1 MHLWDDGTVGFLPM
15 YRLRTSTL
23 NPTACGQIMRAG
35 RLIMFNCMYK
45 YSHKNSYSL
54 CEKDGKA
61 EDNFVP
67 LNDIPE
73 RRRIRLSKPTRSSG
87 ENVRH
92 IICASGHYALEF
104 LACDVRSAC
113 WQNEDFVRNSKND
126 VERNLQPLCYTP
138 LLQLFACR
146 TGVERVSYSLVCDH
160 SQDCLDNSDED
171 FCAYLPCR
179 GAQQFECYN
188 KQVRLVGEGGDM

>member
-1 MHLWDDGTVGFLPM
+1 
-15 YRLRTSTL
+15 
-23 NPTACGQIMRAG
+23 
-35 RLIMFNCMYK
+35 MFNCMYK

-146 TGVERVSYSLVCDH
+146 TGVERVCPTAW
-160 SQDCLDNSDED
+160 
-171 FCAYLPCR
+171 CATTAKTVWTTVMRTSVPISPCR

-188 KQVRLVGEGGDM
+188 KQVRLVGEGGDIIVKEVLLQ